1 MQNTILIGL
10 AFVALLGQ
18 APEKQEGLK
27 FHAPPRP
34 LATGAVTHE
43 WRDFLGPSR
52 NGVSSERPL
61 LKQFHH
67 KAPAI
72 VWEVPKGEGY
82 ATPSVVGDRVLLFH
96 RLGDKEVLECLN
108 AESGKRL
115 WKVAYA
121 TDYQDRYGFNGG
133 PRCQPI
139 SDGERVY
146 TMGVAGILQC
156 LKLAN
161 GELVWRRDIVK
172 EYRLQQN
179 FFGVGSNPLLE
190 GKLLIVNVGAT
201 GGPCVVGLDKLTGK
215 PVWEAGKEWGPSYSS
230 PVAAMVQGK
239 RRVFVFA
246 GGESRPATGGL
257 LSIDPANG
265 KVDFQFS
272 WRGRRYE
279 SVNASSPV
287 VIGNSVFISECYGA
301 GGTLLDIQPDGSYK
315 QAWESKALN
324 THFMTAIYKDGF
336 LYGLDG
342 HGPRNAP
349 LVCIDAKTGKEMWR
363 NDPDWEETI
372 KQQGEDRKI
381 NLSPG
386 LASLMLVDGQ
396 CLMVGEYG
404 HLVWLDLNP
413 KGYKELERVTLFLAG
428 ETWGMPALS
437 RGLLYLCQNNRGV
450 DGTPPRL
457 ICYDMRG
464 EGK

>member
-1 MQNTILIGL
+1 MLNKILIGM
-10 AFVALLGQ
+10 AFLGLMGQ
-18 APEKQEGLK
+18 TPQKQEGLK

-34 LATGAVTHE
+34 LAAGAVTHD
-43 WRDFLGPSR
+43 WKSFLGPTR
-52 NGVSSERPL
+52 NGISTERPL
-61 LKQFHH
+61 RKQFNH
-67 KAPAI
+67 KAPPI

-82 ATPSVVGDRVLLFH
+82 ATPSVVGDRVLLLH
-96 RLGDKEVLECLN
+96 RLGDKEVVECLN
-108 AESGKRL
+108 AENGQRF
-115 WKVAYA
+115 WKFAYA
-121 TDYQDRYGFNGG
+121 TTYEDRYGFNGG

-146 TMGVAGILQC
+146 TLGAEGKLHC
-156 LKLAN
+156 LKLTTGA
-161 GELVWRRDIVK
+161 LIWKRDILQ
-172 EYRLQQN
+172 EYHLKQN
-179 FFGVGSNPLLE
+179 FFGVGATPLLE
-190 GKLLIVNVGAT
+190 GNLLIMNVGVEA
-201 GGPCVVGLDKLTGK
+201 GPSVVGLDKLTGK
-215 PVWEAGKEWGPSYSS
+215 QVWGAGKEWGPSYSS
-230 PVAAMVQGK
+230 PSAATVHGK

-257 LSIDPANG
+257 FCIDPANG
-265 KVDFQFS
+265 KVDFQLP

-279 SVNASSPV
+279 SVNASSPL
-287 VIGNSVFISECYGA
+287 VIGNSVFISECYGM
-301 GGTLLDIQPDGSYK
+301 GGTLLDIQPDFSFK
-315 QAWESKALN
+315 HAWETKALN
-324 THFMTAIYKDGF
+324 THFMTAIYKDGY

-372 KQQGEDRKI
+372 KTPEGVRKV

-396 CLMVGEYG
+396 GLMLGEYG

-413 KGYKELERVTLFLAG
+413 KGYQETERTTLFLAG

-437 RGLLYLCQNNRGV
+437 RGLLYLCQNNKGV
-450 DGTPPRL
+450 DGSMARL

-464 EGK
+464 EAK